1 VGFRYFVLGLAAR
14 TSLKGWVA
22 NEPDGSV
29 KVVAEGQR
37 PALETLIAAL
47 RQGPPGARVERVDEA
62 WLPAT
67 GTFDRFGVR
76 SGAHSGD

>member
-1 VGFRYFVLGLAAR
+1 VLLLAAR

-22 NEPDGSV
+22 NEADGSV
-29 KVVAEGQR
+29 KVVAEGHR

-47 RQGPPGARVERVDEA
+47 RQGPPGARVEGVDET

-67 GTFDRFGVR
+67 GAFDRFGVR
-76 SGAHSGD
+76 SAGHSGD